1 MAGPRPGGSGVVR
14 SYGAV
19 KGDEFFVLPMGVKD
33 RVTMEP
39 RRNVE
44 FDVIDPMSGNVLAT
58 KRVNAGEKFDLSG
71 DELFV
76 LKGRY
81 V

>member
-1 MAGPRPGGSGVVR
+1 MVR
-14 SYGAV
+14 AYGAV
-19 KGDEFFVLPMGVKD
+19 KGNEFFVFPMGVKD

-39 RRNVE
+39 RRDVE
-44 FDVIDPMSGNVLAT
+44 FDVINPMTGQVVDT
-58 KRVNAGEKFDLSG
+58 KRVRAGEKFDLSG
-71 DELFV
+71 DDAFV